1 MAQQAI
7 GQVRLLT
14 LEAPVSLPAPAS
26 GRWPGTLPAPQP
38 TSTHPHGGD
47 NMDAILEWA
56 IEHKW
61 WLIALSPLVLAII
74 VVKKTT

>member
-1 MAQQAI
+1 
-7 GQVRLLT
+7 
-14 LEAPVSLPAPAS
+14 
-26 GRWPGTLPAPQP
+26 
-38 TSTHPHGGD
+38 
-47 NMDAILEWA
+47 MDAILEWA